1 MNAKQLQKLG
11 VPPDCTK
18 AAIQA
23 LSRAAEQGTGN
34 GAQRASGR
42 GSLWRRG
49 WRIRGPMKR
58 TRFGVSLPAS

>member
-23 LSRAAEQGTGN
+23 LSRAAEQGLGM
-34 GAQRASGR
+34 GLKGKRARQLVAGVVENPR
-42 GSLWRRG
+42 AMR
-49 WRIRGPMKR
+49 R
-58 TRFGVSLPAS
+58 TRFGVSLRAS